1 MILRAGGIV
10 RLVIRN
16 GAKLL
21 ALSSPSKIEAGKD
34 LPSRLLIV
42 PWGENKTN
50 QGLVICNATTL
61 ENLLSNQKAV
71 KRDRVALDF
80 QHSTVE
86 SSKFYKGEP
95 AKVAAFASLEVID
108 GEGIYLTNIEWTAEG
123 KEFAAGGHYPD
134 LSPALVTNKLGEVIL
149 IHSAG
154 LVRQGEIDGVT
165 LFSADA
171 LNSITETISSTMN
184 PKALLIKILGLSE
197 DATDDQ
203 ITAAAEA
210 FGKTE
215 VAEVPDDVKA
225 MSARLEVV
233 EGTLKTFTAA
243 SEKNERDNLIRS
255 ATASGKVIPLS
266 AEEISETPVKI
277 LSAMI
282 DKLPVTV
289 PLEQRTGAVKE
300 FSSGINNDPVADE
313 IRENLGISK
322 EAWNKHNQ
330 AA

>member
-1 MILRAGGIV
+1 MVLRFGGIV
-10 RLVIRN
+10 RPVIRT

-34 LPSRLLIV
+34 LPTRLLIV

-61 ENLLSNQKAV
+61 ADLLSNQKTA

-108 GEGIYLTNIEWTAEG
+108 GEGVYLTNIEWTAEG

-134 LSPALVTNKLGEVIL
+134 LSPALVTNKAGEVIL

-171 LNSITETISSTMN
+171 LNSITQPISSTMN

-203 ITAAAEA
+203 ITSAAEA

-215 VAEVPDDVKA
+215 EVPEDVKA
-225 MSARLEVV
+225 MSARLATV
-233 EGTLKTFTAA
+233 EGTIKTFTAA
-243 SEKNERDNLIRS
+243 SEKNERENLIRT

-266 AEEISETPVKI
+266 ADEIGETPVKI

-289 PLEQRTGAVKE
+289 PLEGRTGVVKE
-300 FSSGINNDPVADE
+300 FSSGINNDPVADQ